1 MNKKIKGGRIKIVT
15 EDDVVH
21 GTEFTTFA
29 ELLDWFKEELD
40 MDCAPRRG
48 KAKAWQEEVAETP

>member
-21 GTEFTTFA
+21 GMEFTTFA
-29 ELLDWFKEELD
+29 ELLDWLKKELD

>member
-21 GTEFTTFA
+21 GMEFTTFA
-29 ELLDWFKEELD
+29 ELLDWLKEEFD